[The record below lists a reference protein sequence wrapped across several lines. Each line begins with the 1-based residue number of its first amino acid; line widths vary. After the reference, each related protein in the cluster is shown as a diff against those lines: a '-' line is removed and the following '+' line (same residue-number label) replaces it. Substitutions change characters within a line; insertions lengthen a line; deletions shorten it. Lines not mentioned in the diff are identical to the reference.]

1 MHNEQHDL
9 DLFFLGPK
17 SEQRQF
23 LEEVLK
29 LVLNDHVF
37 WRRNY
42 YPKDPPAIPYRKVH
56 GEQARHFREEF
67 YTELF
72 QLISE
77 LKLDVPV
84 FSPRY
89 AAHMISE
96 TNLPSLVS
104 YFATLLYNPNNVSSE
119 ASPVTIRYELQ
130 VGQQFA
136 RLFGFDAERSFGH
149 LTSGGTVANYESLWY
164 TMAGRTLPVSIAMA
178 GGEGTGA
185 RDAGVRDAGV
195 RSADGLWAL
204 MNVPLP
210 EVEERLATYLAPDPE
225 ARYNAL
231 RPHLQS
237 QLGLVGFARTV
248 ETYFD
253 AEWKPPVL
261 VAPRTAHYSWA
272 RALPL
277 LGLGKSSVR
286 TVAVDNTFRMV
297 PGDFERVLRACQAEQ
312 RPVWQ
317 TVAVAGT
324 TEFGTIDPVGALAD
338 IRDRLS
344 AEGLYTPIHVDAAYG
359 GYFATM
365 YRDGEE
371 APVGVAAVGAAADG
385 AAPGSAGEP
394 TDAPPGG
401 DTAEAYR
408 ALHRADSVTVDP
420 HKAGYTPYGA
430 GSIIIKHGFLKD
442 LVAETAPY
450 CLDRHDTTEAES
462 PRPQLGKFILEG
474 SKPGAAAASVWF
486 SHKLIPL
493 NMDGYGRQLA
503 TLCRLT
509 RDVDARVAELGAEGA
524 AADAAAAALAP
535 RMVSLYRPQLNLLCL
550 LAVPPSAAAS
560 GAVLQGGDASG
571 AVPPSAAS
579 PRNLKLSRVNALNEA
594 LAERFGVREVMS
606 IQSYDYLVS
615 RTTVASD
622 MAAIEAC
629 EELAHVERDAP
640 AVTVLRLVFM
650 NRWFE
655 GLNEHG
661 ESYRENFLSVLC
673 AEAARLWESL

>member
-9 DLFFLGPK
+9 DLYFLGPK

-23 LEEVLK
+23 LVEVLQ

-42 YPKDPPAIPYRKVH
+42 YPKDPPSIPYSKVH

-72 QLISE
+72 RLISE
-77 LKLDVPV
+77 LKLDVPI

-96 TNLPSLVS
+96 MNLPSLVS
-104 YFATLLYNPNNVSSE
+104 YFAALLYNPNNVSSE

-136 RLFGFDAERSFGH
+136 ALFGFDTDRSFGH

-178 GGEGTGA
+178 GGQGA
-185 RDAGVRDAGV
+185 EA

-204 MNVPLP
+204 MNVPLA
-210 EVEERLATYLAPDPE
+210 EVEERLAVFLAPDPE
-225 ARYNAL
+225 ARFEAL
-231 RPHLQS
+231 RPVMQS
-237 QLGLVGFARTV
+237 HLGLVGFARRV
-248 ETYFD
+248 EAHFG
-253 AEWKPPVL
+253 AEWVPPAV

-277 LGLGKSSVR
+277 LGLGKGAVR
-286 TVAVDNTFRMV
+286 TVAVDADLRAK
-297 PGDFERVLRACQAEQ
+297 PDDFERVLRACQAER

-317 TVAVAGT
+317 TVSIVGT
-324 TEFGTIDPVGALAD
+324 TEFGTIDPVHALAD
-338 IRDRLS
+338 VRDRLA

-365 YRDGEE
+365 YREGE
-371 APVGVAAVGAAADG
+371 GAWDPSG
-385 AAPGSAGEP
+385 EPMDAAPSGEP

-401 DTAEAYR
+401 ETEAAFR
-408 ALHRADSVTVDP
+408 ALSRVDSVTVDP

-430 GSIIIKHGFLKD
+430 GSIVIKHGFLKD

-486 SHKLIPL
+486 AHRLIPL
-493 NMDGYGRQLA
+493 NLDGYGRQLA

-509 RDVDARVAELGAEGA
+509 RDVHARVSERGK
-524 AADAAAAALAP
+524 AADVQADSRPLSSP
-535 RMVSLYRPQLNLLCL
+535 RIVSLYRPQLNLLCL
-550 LAVPPSAAAS
+550 LAVPP
-560 GAVLQGGDASG
+560 GAPVDAR
-571 AVPPSAAS
+571 PSDAS
-579 PRNLKLSRVNALNEA
+579 PRKWKLSDVNALNEA
-594 LAERFGVREVMS
+594 LAARFGVREVMS

-615 RTTVASD
+615 RTTVAVD
-622 MAAIEAC
+622 MPAIAEC
-629 EELAHVERDAP
+629 EELRHVERDEA

-661 ESYRENFLSVLC
+661 QSYRENFLDVLG
-673 AEAARLWESL
+673 AEAARLWAEQPD

>member
-9 DLFFLGPK
+9 DLYFLGPK

-23 LEEVLK
+23 LTEVLQ

-77 LKLDVPV
+77 LKLDVPI

-104 YFATLLYNPNNVSSE
+104 YIATLLYNPNNVSSE

-136 RLFGFDAERSFGH
+136 RLFGFDVERSFGH

-164 TMAGRTLPVSIAMA
+164 AMAGRTLPVSIAMA
-178 GGEGTGA
+178 SGEGAGA
-185 RDAGVRDAGV
+185 GLRDAGRRDAGRRAAGL

-204 MNVPLP
+204 MNVPLA
-210 EVEERLATYLAPDPE
+210 EVEERLAAYLAPDPE
-225 ARYNAL
+225 ARYEAL

-237 QLGLVGFARTV
+237 HLGLVGFARAV
-248 ETYFD
+248 EAYFG
-253 AEWKPPVL
+253 AEWKPPVI

-277 LGLGKSSVR
+277 LGLGKGAVR
-286 TVAVDNTFRMV
+286 TVAVDSAFRTRA
-297 PGDFERVLRACQAEQ
+297 DDYERVLRASLAER
-312 RPVWQ
+312 RPIWQ
-317 TVAVAGT
+317 TVSIAGT
-324 TEFGTIDPVGALAD
+324 TEFGSVDPIGELAD
-338 IRDRLS
+338 VRDRLA

-365 YRDGEE
+365 YREGKGSATDGE
-371 APVGVAAVGAAADG
+371 PADQ
-385 AAPGSAGEP
+385 
-394 TDAPPGG
+394 PPGG
-401 DTAEAYR
+401 ATAAAFR
-408 ALHRADSVTVDP
+408 ATHRADSVTVDP

-450 CLDRHDTTEAES
+450 CLDRHDTTESES

-486 SHKLIPL
+486 AHKLIPL
-493 NMDGYGRQLA
+493 TMDGYGRQLA

-509 RDVDARVAELGAEGA
+509 RDVDARIAEIGAERA
-524 AADAAAAALAP
+524 AEQTAASVSAAAAP
-535 RMVSLYRPQLNLLCL
+535 RIVSLYRPQLNLLCL
-550 LAVPPSAAAS
+550 LAVPPGADAA
-560 GAVLQGGDASG
+560 D
-571 AVPPSAAS
+571 AVPPSPDAPGGSPQVGAS
-579 PRNLKLSRVNALNEA
+579 PRNLKLSQVNALNEA
-594 LAERFGVREVMS
+594 LAARFGVREVMS

-661 ESYRENFLSVLC
+661 ESYRENFLSVLS